1 MNNQDRLHQVLVLV
15 QKEAAHVQAVTERM
29 FDGQSELTTEQLKIK
44 LTQPTGI
51 DTLESYGAKFSRLQD
66 TITDKL
72 LPIFLKQTGE
82 KLGTVIENLNK
93 AERLGL
99 IDDVNVWLAARLLRN
114 KLVHEYIEDPAEI
127 VTALNQSRVFVDSL
141 LKTANAFEVYVRE
154 NLGLSS

>member
-1 MNNQDRLHQVLVLV
+1 MNNQVRLHQVLALV
-15 QKEAAHVQAVTERM
+15 KKEAIHLQAVKDRM
-29 FDGQSELTTEQLKIK
+29 FDGHSELTVELLVDK
-44 LTQPTGI
+44 LSQPAGI

-72 LPIFLKQTGE
+72 LPLFLKQSGE

-99 IDDVNVWLAARLLRN
+99 IDDVGVWLASRLLRN

-127 VTALNQSRVFVDSL
+127 VAALNQSYVFIDSL
-141 LKTANAFEVYVRE
+141 LKTTNDFETYIKE
-154 NLGLSS
+154 NLDVL

>member
-1 MNNQDRLHQVLVLV
+1 MNNCARLHQVLTLV
-15 QKEAAHVQAVTERM
+15 KKEVVHLQAVKDRM
-29 FDGQSELTTEQLKIK
+29 FDGRSELTVELLAAK
-44 LTQPTGI
+44 LDQPTGI

-72 LPIFLKQTGE
+72 LPLFLKLSGE
-82 KLGTVIENLNK
+82 KPGTVIENLNK

-127 VTALNQSRVFVDSL
+127 VAALNQSCVFIDSL
-141 LKTANAFEVYVRE
+141 LKTAGAFETYIKE
-154 NLGLSS
+154 NLDVL

>member
-1 MNNQDRLHQVLVLV
+1 MNNQVRLHQVLALV
-15 QKEAAHVQAVTERM
+15 KKEAAHLQAVKERM
-29 FDGQSELTTEQLKIK
+29 FDGQTELTVEILTAK
-44 LTQPTGI
+44 LDQPTGI

-72 LPIFLKQTGE
+72 LPLFLRQSGD

-99 IDDVNVWLAARLLRN
+99 IDDVSTWLAARLLRN

-127 VTALNQSRVFVDSL
+127 VAALNQSCIFVDSL
-141 LKTANAFEVYVRE
+141 LKSASAFEIYIRE
-154 NLGLSS
+154 NLDVL